1 MTLMKTRNRLR
12 RRSRREE
19 VAEEHVPEAVPEPV
33 AFEIAPTDPLLHYFQ
48 QAGGP
53 VELDKLK
60 LESPGLEAMRAAD
73 VKLAVPLVS
82 QGELIGVLS
91 LGPRLSEQQSS
102 ADDRKLLD
110 SLAGQA
116 APALRVAQLVREQ
129 EAEIR
134 TREKYEQ

>member
-1 MTLMKTRNRLR
+1 MDVVMRTRSRL
-12 RRSRREE
+12 RRSRRT
-19 VAEEHVPEAVPEPV
+19 APDSPLQAAAQGAEPV
-33 AFEIAPTDPLLHYFQ
+33 TFELASTDPLLAYFQ

-91 LGPRLSEQQSS
+91 LGPRLSEQEYS

-116 APALRVAQLVREQ
+116 APAL
-129 EAEIR
+129 
-134 TREKYEQ
+134 